1 MILRVLK
8 IIIWGLIAALA
19 ITGMQWVFNHYDLIE
34 LQALIEKYYWYI
46 LSAYALLITLRGILF
61 IPTMPAIIM
70 MASSIDPWVMF
81 VITFSAT
88 CASAYL
94 VCLAVDY
101 LDMQKKIDKLSGRTL
116 KRAQDWINSS
126 GVAAVTGWAFFPL
139 VFTDIIVY
147 LARLSGM
154 SYKQILLGIAIGEGM
169 LIIILITVT
178 EWLVGLLA

>member
-1 MILRVLK
+1 MTQRLLK
-8 IIIWGLIAALA
+8 IAIWVSIAVLA
-19 ITGMQWVFNHYDLIE
+19 ITSMHWLINHYGVSELQDLIE
-34 LQALIEKYYWYI
+34 QYYWYI

-70 MASSIDPWVMF
+70 MASSLDPLVMF
-81 VITFSAT
+81 VLTFFAT
-88 CASAYL
+88 LGSAYL

-101 LDMQKKIDKLSGRTL
+101 LDMQRKIDKFSGKSL
-116 KRAQDWINSS
+116 KRAQNWINSS

-154 SYKQILLGIAIGEGM
+154 PHKHILLGIAIGEGL
-169 LIIILITVT
+169 LILILITVT
-178 EWLVGLLA
+178 EWLIALLL